1 MNIQTNSMKP
11 SPSSAKNAFQS
22 LFANTTDS
30 FNSKL
35 NTSFPSATQH
45 FTETSQA
52 RLFLARESL
61 VQSRASELGDALL
74 ELSLDA
80 QKLPVPVPF
89 TLLPVAE
96 SPPVLKC
103 NKGHGTAK
111 KSEDAEVDCR
121 GMLKNSSSGLLQT
134 LIKQFNGPRE
144 KVAQKQVKSF
154 NTRSDEAKKSVSK
167 EVVDMEIEE
176 QDQTGSESDKNK
188 PTPQEHSYGSE
199 HNSNNKDLSCSND
212 EKSIKRVIEDSLE
225 NITKKANS
233 GTATEC
239 PGAAPHEDS
248 ANENAASQSLTD
260 ILHCHREMVSDNKD
274 SENVEEC
281 SNGPEEAKELNG
293 EIDDGKSVGSNDEEV
308 LEEMNTE
315 RQRDAE
321 NEIDAILNCMQ
332 QNNSQYKEGYST
344 QGNKI
349 ENYLDWN
356 SGTSNKAVSSKAE
369 QEAEVNH
376 KKSKLKIDISS
387 VGDND
392 TSSKANSSPAAS
404 EAHELV
410 YEDKVNEPDRDS
422 SMMEEKLS
430 ELDNEIGILKQE
442 QEVLKKQKEEYNA
455 LFEML
460 QEEMEMFYKQRD
472 HDIQEFEKEKEEH
485 MKNMLKERQELEQQ
499 AKVLSKKEKEEI
511 ANLKRQVSKLKDELK
526 AKDESRKT
534 LFTKMKK
541 EMEEVIKRNNELQK
555 KIKQLTSQNRS
566 QSPIQR
572 QYRMKTPDAKSLRPE
587 KELPLQVTAI
597 RRSIKKDQ
605 LVKRVEKSPL
615 KSCNSVLVNINCE
628 HAAKGIKSGKSKG
641 RNNESLSSK
650 MKSVDFGSK
659 SDSLNS
665 LCRKEAQTEDAAYD
679 MVFLGKYHT
688 KGAKLL
694 SASTQDGKTTRV
706 FSNGK
711 VEVIFTNG
719 VRKESFPDGYTVV
732 YFNNK
737 DIKQTYPDGRVVYY
751 FAEART
757 TQTTFGDGVQAF
769 KFPNNQLEKHYPD
782 GRKEI
787 V

>member
-1 MNIQTNSMKP
+1 MNIQTNSTKP
-11 SPSSAKNAFQS
+11 SPSSAKNALQS

-35 NTSFPSATQH
+35 NTSFPSALKH
-45 FTETSQA
+45 FAETSQE
-52 RLFLARESL
+52 RLFLAKETFA
-61 VQSRASELGDALL
+61 QSQASELGDALL

-103 NKGHGTAK
+103 KKGHGTAK
-111 KSEDAEVDCR
+111 KSEGAEIYCK

-134 LIKQFNGPRE
+134 LIKQFNEPRE
-144 KVAQKQVKSF
+144 KIAQRQVKSF
-154 NTRSDEAKKSVSK
+154 NTRNDEGKKSISK

-176 QDQTGSESDKNK
+176 QDQTGSKSEQSKA
-188 PTPQEHSYGSE
+188 TPQEHSYESE
-199 HNSNNKDLSCSND
+199 HNLANKDLSYSND
-212 EKSIKRVIEDSLE
+212 EQSIQYEKSIKRVIEDSLE
-225 NITKKANS
+225 NITRKANS
-233 GTATEC
+233 DTATEC
-239 PGAAPHEDS
+239 PGAIPHKDS
-248 ANENAASQSLTD
+248 ASENAVSQSLTD
-260 ILHCHREMVSDNKD
+260 ILHCHREMVSDN
-274 SENVEEC
+274 E
-281 SNGPEEAKELNG
+281 PEEVKELNR
-293 EIDDGKSVGSNDEEV
+293 EFDEGKSVDNNDEEM

-332 QNNSQYKEGYST
+332 HNSNQYREDYST

-349 ENYLDWN
+349 ENYLNWS
-356 SGTSNKAVSSKAE
+356 SGTSNKVVSSKME
-369 QEAEVNH
+369 QESEVNH
-376 KKSKLKIDISS
+376 RKSKLEIDVASA
-387 VGDND
+387 GDND

-404 EAHELV
+404 ELL
-410 YEDKVNEPDRDS
+410 YEDKTNEPGNDN
-422 SMMEEKLS
+422 SMMQEKLS
-430 ELDNEIGILKQE
+430 ELDSEIGILKQE
-442 QEVLKKQKEEYNA
+442 QDVLRKQKEEYNA

-460 QEEMEMFYKQRD
+460 REEMEMFYKQRD

-485 MKNMLKERQELEQQ
+485 TKNMLKERQELEQQ

-511 ANLKRQVSKLKDELK
+511 ANLKRQVNKLKDELK

-555 KIKQLTSQNRS
+555 KVKQLTSQNRS

-572 QYRMKTPDAKSLRPE
+572 QYRMKTPDAKSLRSE
-587 KELPLQVTAI
+587 KELLLQVTSI
-597 RRSIKKDQ
+597 RRSIKKEQ

-628 HAAKGIKSGKSKG
+628 HTGKGTKSGKSKG
-641 RNNESLSSK
+641 RNNESMSSK

-665 LCRKEAQTEDAAYD
+665 LCKKEAQTEDAVYD
-679 MVFLGKYHT
+679 MKFLDKYHT

-694 SASTQDGKTTRV
+694 SASTQDGKATRI

-711 VEVIFTNG
+711 VEVTFTNG
-719 VRKESFPDGYTVV
+719 VKKESFPDGYTVV

-737 DIKQTYPDGRVVYY
+737 DIKQTYPNGRVVYY

-757 TQTTFGDGVQAF
+757 TQTTFGNGVQAF